1 MLILV
6 LEDYPCRNIST
17 GAQVPFSASISRDKK
32 VVANLADLESRK
44 ALLIS
49 ARRNIP
55 KLMVEMLKLLAIG
68 YSVGTQVE

>member
-44 ALLIS
+44 ALLKTPI
-49 ARRNIP
+49 I
-55 KLMVEMLKLLAIG
+55 
-68 YSVGTQVE
+68 

>member
-1 MLILV
+1 MYHL
-6 LEDYPCRNIST
+6 NIS
-17 GAQVPFSASISRDKK
+17 IEKK